1 MVPARLV
8 RTVLAVAVIGG
19 PLAADIGGVLSPA
32 IHENGAV
39 SIARNA
45 TANPVGN
52 GTHLVMFA
60 LASYLLPL
68 SAVGL
73 AWLGYPRAPWL
84 GTIGGLLAVLGWLPY
99 SALTALD
106 DLADLLAHRPN
117 AGVYAELYD
126 QFSVDPVMNSFLL
139 IYVVGH
145 LVAYVL
151 LGIALLR
158 TGSVPRWSAWALIVS
173 SPLTISTFLLPGR
186 PLAVGLAALTLIVIA
201 SVPAAWAL
209 ARPDIRSDDVS
220 QPLA

>member
-8 RTVLAVAVIGG
+8 RSVVAVAVLAG
-19 PLAADIGGVLSPA
+19 PLAADIGGLLSPA

-39 SIARNA
+39 SLARNA
-45 TANPVGN
+45 AANPIGN
-52 GTHLVMFA
+52 GAHLVMFA

-73 AWLGYPRAPWL
+73 AWLAYPRTPWL
-84 GTIGGLLAVLGWLPY
+84 ATIGGLLAVVGWLPY

-106 DLADLLAHRPN
+106 DLANLMAHLPN
-117 AGVYAELYD
+117 AGSYAGLYD

-139 IYVVGH
+139 IYILGH

-158 TGSVPRWSAWALIVS
+158 GDSVPRWAAWALIAS
-173 SPLTISTFLLPGR
+173 SPLTVSVFLLPGR
-186 PLAVGLAALTLIVIA
+186 PVAVGLAALTLIVIA
-201 SVPAAWAL
+201 SLPAAWVLLPRRFA
-209 ARPDIRSDDVS
+209 
-220 QPLA
+220 